1 MMNYEFY
8 PLLTLF
14 IIIGQNIVKRI
25 WQFEVHTPFCHRVNE
40 GDGTGLKIETVT
52 AMAIEFVAEDGTA
65 EAVLVGAVHAQLMGA
80 PGVWPEGEE
89 GETFPGPSCRRGT
102 DTTKELVS
110 ILFSPYRG
118 S

>member
-52 AMAIEFVAEDGTA
+52 AMAIELVAEDGTA
-65 EAVLVGAVHAQLMGA
+65 EAVLVGAVHAQLVGA
-80 PGVWPEGEE
+80 PCLWV
-89 GETFPGPSCRRGT
+89 
-102 DTTKELVS
+102 
-110 ILFSPYRG
+110 
-118 S
+118 